1 MRIKDNIAR
10 IVAILMVTLFM
21 SVFIMP
27 ARNAYASGEGIDRI
41 DNCTIPSAAC
51 LPSFSSILADGTILP
66 FSALTIVVIS
76 MVIYY
81 MVWGGGRKEM
91 KRNKKGL

>member
-1 MRIKDNIAR
+1 
-10 IVAILMVTLFM
+10 
-21 SVFIMP
+21 MP
-27 ARNAYASGEGIDRI
+27 ARNAYASDEGIDRI
-41 DNCTIPSAAC
+41 DNCMIQGAAC